1 MKRAG
6 VATTLPRS
14 PSRFVWSL
22 VAAFGCAAGVAHGAN
37 PKNHVEARR
46 NTPIV
51 YVGVVERVDVVKR
64 EKLDFRARATL
75 RVASVVRGAASDRPA
90 TATLEYDTWDE
101 RTPPYAGG
109 PQYRVAPGALVVV
122 FAGSFA
128 AHAPPAYVLHG
139 SKEALLH
146 QVEAHRAAAAGWT
159 ADHLAFQ
166 EIGEEDRRRQL
177 RLYEALAAVV
187 RSR

>member
-1 MKRAG
+1 MKKTGVDTSLGRA
-6 VATTLPRS
+6 PRL
-14 PSRFVWSL
+14 WAAA
-22 VAAFGCAAGVAHGAN
+22 VAAVCSAGAVAHAAH

-64 EKLDFRARATL
+64 ETLGFRARATV
-75 RVASVVRGAASDRPA
+75 RVASVVRGARSDRPA

-109 PQYRVAPGALVVV
+109 PQYRVAPGTMLVV
-122 FAGSFA
+122 FADSFA
-128 AHAPPAYVLHG
+128 AHAPPAYLLHG
-139 SKEALLH
+139 SKEDLLR
-146 QVEAHRAAAAGWT
+146 QIEAHRAAAAGWT
-159 ADHLAFQ
+159 SEHLGFQ
-166 EIGEEDRRRQL
+166 EIDEDARRRQV